1 MSEDSRSDVR
11 VAVQAFIYRDDGHWL
26 FFRRPGRPGWVT
38 LAGKLKDGEDVDD
51 GLRREIA
58 EEIGGQVRV
67 ELVRTVDAHSW
78 DLPDGR
84 YVSIFKLIR
93 YLGGPIE
100 IGSDMAEAQWAWI
113 PGDEVLGLPITVPQ
127 QSWIVEW
134 ALELAAHLTRG
145 RRNFA

>member
-1 MSEDSRSDVR
+1 
-11 VAVQAFIYRDDGHWL
+11 
-26 FFRRPGRPGWVT
+26 
-38 LAGKLKDGEDVDD
+38 
-51 GLRREIA
+51 
-58 EEIGGQVRV
+58 
-67 ELVRTVDAHSW
+67 VDAHSW

-100 IGSDMAEAQWAWI
+100 MGSDMAEAQWAWI
-113 PGDEVLGLPITVPQ
+113 PGDEVPGLPITVPQ